1 MYEECSGTRTQ
12 NLPQQRAARRRA
24 VGDRPAFRSFRS
36 LTMPREKVCLVGS
49 GNWGSAIARIIG
61 ANTASHPETFEREV
75 QMWVFEEVVGG
86 KKLTEIINTTHENV
100 KYLPGAKL
108 PTNVVA
114 NPSLASAA
122 SGATMLIFVLPHQ
135 FLRRICP
142 DILRSMAPRCKA
154 ISLIKGIEFEAGRP
168 KLISSMIHEALSA
181 AVPVSVLMGANVA
194 SEVAKDEFCE
204 ATIGCADAAA
214 AAAWRL
220 LFDLPTFRI
229 QTVDDVAGVELCGA
243 LKNVVALGA
252 GFCDGLG
259 LGGNTKVCT
268 YHGHT
273 CYGCTVRHRGCSRI
287 QQRLQPYLAEAA
299 TLRAGGHRA
308 HRPG

>member
-1 MYEECSGTRTQ
+1 
-12 NLPQQRAARRRA
+12 
-24 VGDRPAFRSFRS
+24 
-36 LTMPREKVCLVGS
+36 
-49 GNWGSAIARIIG
+49 
-61 ANTASHPETFEREV
+61 
-75 QMWVFEEVVGG
+75 
-86 KKLTEIINTTHENV
+86 
-100 KYLPGAKL
+100 
-108 PTNVVA
+108 
-114 NPSLASAA
+114 
-122 SGATMLIFVLPHQ
+122 MLIFVLPHQ